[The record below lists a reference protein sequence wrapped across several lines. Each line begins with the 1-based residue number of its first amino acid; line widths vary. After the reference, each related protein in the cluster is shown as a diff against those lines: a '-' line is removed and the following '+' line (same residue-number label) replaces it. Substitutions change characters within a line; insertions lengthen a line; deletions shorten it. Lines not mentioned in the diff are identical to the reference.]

1 MIYIYICDIMI
12 IILIVMYVLYHR
24 LYYGLYKDLS
34 GYNMIDN
41 YIYIWTIYGKIWMI
55 EKVDIYTQGL

>member
-1 MIYIYICDIMI
+1 MI